1 MLGRVILGVVIGSL
15 IGGLV
20 GYWGKCSG
28 GTCPLT
34 CNPIGGILAGA
45 FFGLFIA
52 TSFQGRPGPET
63 PASPHFIAVTSADH
77 LKGLLAEK
85 DVVLVD
91 FSATW
96 CGPCRILRPT
106 IDKLADAYAGRVVVA
121 GVDVDAQAAL
131 AEEHGVR
138 AVPDVRLFKKGVQ
151 VAAFTGVRSSDEY
164 QAALDK
170 LLVPSAKQ

>member
-1 MLGRVILGVVIGSL
+1 MWIRILAGVIIGGA

-34 CNPIGGILAGA
+34 CNPIGGILVGA

-52 TSFQGRPGPET
+52 TSFQRSPGART
-63 PASPHFIAVTSADH
+63 PASPNVVAITSPEH

-91 FSATW
+91 FSASW
-96 CGPCRILRPT
+96 CGPCQILKPT
-106 IDKLADAYAGRVVVA
+106 IDKLADAYTGRVVVT
-121 GVDVDAQAAL
+121 GVDVDEQTAL
-131 AEEHGVR
+131 AATHGVR
-138 AVPDVRLFKKGVQ
+138 AVPDVRIFKKGVQ
-151 VAAFTGVRSSDEY
+151 AVAFTGVRTFEEY
-164 QAALDK
+164 QAELDK
-170 LLVPSAKQ
+170 LLAPPAQ

>member
-1 MLGRVILGVVIGSL
+1 MILKVVLGVVIGGL

-34 CNPIGGILAGA
+34 CNPIGGILVGA

-52 TSFQGRPGPET
+52 TSFQGRSKPET
-63 PASPHFIAVTSADH
+63 PTSPNFINVTSPDQMKA
-77 LKGLLAEK
+77 LLTEK

-106 IDKLADAYAGRVVVA
+106 IDKLADAYAGKVSVA
-121 GVDVDAQAAL
+121 GVDIDAQSAL

-151 VAAFTGVRSSDEY
+151 VAALNGVRSIDEY
-164 QAALDK
+164 QAAINKMLE
-170 LLVPSAKQ
+170 P